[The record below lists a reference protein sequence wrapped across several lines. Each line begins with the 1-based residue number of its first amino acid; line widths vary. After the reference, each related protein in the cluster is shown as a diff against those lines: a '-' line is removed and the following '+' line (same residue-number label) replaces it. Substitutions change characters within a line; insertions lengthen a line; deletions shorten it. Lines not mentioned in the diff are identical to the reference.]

1 MGTRV
6 ALYEVVDARSGE
18 VRSRHRTRQ
27 AALDAWRTE
36 GVGIPI
42 QIRKIGHRDTTL
54 IVMGIWLGRPQDTWP
69 TGADPA
75 WAAPGPNSVAATVMN
90 SLEPPR

>member
-1 MGTRV
+1 MATKI

-36 GVGIPI
+36 GVGVPI

-54 IVMGIWLGRPQDTWP
+54 VVAGIWFGRAQDTWP
-69 TGADPA
+69 TGAEPE
-75 WAAPGPNSVAATVMN
+75 WAMPTPDSVTGNVARGIT
-90 SLEPPR
+90 P